1 MARDPVRRMRV
12 LARAAVPATAILIS
26 ACALDP
32 QGGYRPVTQ
41 LSGSPDSRGAMSFN
55 EANAQCWAVS
65 MNIAGYSATMP
76 QLAAYN
82 ACMGRNGWEDRRR
95 LF

>member
-1 MARDPVRRMRV
+1 MARYPVRRMRV
-12 LARAAVPATAILIS
+12 LARAAFPAAAILLS
-26 ACALDP
+26 GCALDP

-41 LSGSPDSRGAMSFN
+41 MSGSADSRGSMSFN
-55 EANAQCWAVS
+55 EADAQCWVVS
-65 MNIAGYSATMP
+65 MNNAGYAATMP

-82 ACMGRNGWEDRRR
+82 GCMLRNGWEDRRR